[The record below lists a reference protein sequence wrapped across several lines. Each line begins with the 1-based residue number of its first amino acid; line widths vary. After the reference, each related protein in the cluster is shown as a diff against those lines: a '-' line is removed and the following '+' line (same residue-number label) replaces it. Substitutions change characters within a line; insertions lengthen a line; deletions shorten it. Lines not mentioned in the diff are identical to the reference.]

1 VTFSFEEP
9 GAPVSV
15 DEGITA
21 ERQELKYLLPAE
33 RLSALVSV
41 LSSRL
46 PSHRFVG
53 EGANR
58 LPDPNHYVTTT
69 YFDTGSRRNYRA
81 AIANYD
87 ANVKFRAKEYYDLH
101 PSLAELATDPEH
113 IVRYH
118 PWLWFELKTRDGHT
132 TTKQR
137 LRIPKRAVPALFAS
151 GRVVAGSLDLE
162 EFGIE
167 RAQSQR
173 LDAIIRYCAGLDEPL
188 EASCLVNY
196 RRLSFQSEDGALRV
210 TVDLGLS
217 FYEAPVD
224 LWTRTRALVRHDLG
238 PSRGAL
244 SDAVVE
250 VKHRAGT
257 PVWLE
262 RALSGA
268 GVEPVQFS
276 KFVAASGAVHGAL

>member
-1 VTFSFEEP
+1 VTLSFEEP
-9 GAPVSV
+9 AAAASA
-15 DEGITA
+15 DERITA

-33 RLSALVSV
+33 RLSTLVSE
-41 LSSRL
+41 LSSKL

-58 LPDPNHYVTTT
+58 LPDPNHYVTTI
-69 YFDTGSRRNYRA
+69 YFDTASRRNYRA
-81 AIANYD
+81 AIANHE

-118 PWLWFELKTRDGHT
+118 PWLWFELKTKDGHT

-137 LRIPKRAVPALFAS
+137 LRVPKLAVPALFAS
-151 GRVVAGSLDLE
+151 GRVVAGSLDLAQ
-162 EFGIE
+162 FGLD
-167 RAQSQR
+167 RGQGQG
-173 LDAIIRYCAGLDEPL
+173 LDAIARHCAALGEPL

-196 RRLSFQSEDGALRV
+196 RRLSFQSEDAALRV

-217 FYEAPVD
+217 FYEAPRD

-238 PSRGAL
+238 PARGTL
-244 SDAVVE
+244 SEAVVE
-250 VKHRAGT
+250 VKHRSGT

-262 RALSGA
+262 RALASVGI
-268 GVEPVQFS
+268 EPVHFS